1 MSVGIPFIGQFL
13 VLMYGKVFRCFI
25 NGLGRLNLMYIF
37 NVRRSKFYMHLIR
50 SSNTVLYNLF
60 WLHCCDYFSTDD
72 CLNVIHLR
80 PTEAIDFWHQ
90 AYADEC
96 NN

>member
-1 MSVGIPFIGQFL
+1 
-13 VLMYGKVFRCFI
+13 
-25 NGLGRLNLMYIF
+25 MYIF